1 MKYFI
6 DEKGFIQLLNT
17 SDELLNAEDSEDLK
31 NRVVYYRDQ
40 I

>member
-17 SDELLNAEDSEDLK
+17 SDELLNAEDSEDLE
-31 NRVVYYRDQ
+31 NRVIFYRDQ